1 MARWCKKVEYETSLC
16 PHNLSQWACPFL
28 APNSMDWQK
37 QQHFESPVT
46 LPQLITLPFVT
57 KPKCLLEESSSP
69 PPASLSSSLFCH
81 VRVASRAEQGVTS
94 VMTCVNA
101 PWSGF
106 LPSPVSLSYSQTI
119 SKINLSHSTLVSG
132 SAAGTTQ
139 PKAVPEHLPNQPQ
152 CRCRAIAT
160 YRLTDAPSTHARLKY
175 LWGTGREDHR
185 SSPEQGPTLRPSCLS
200 PLSLPLFVDEAS
212 SSAEAKGFFNSGMV
226 STCPPFGL
234 LSN

>member
-46 LPQLITLPFVT
+46 LPQIITLPCVT
-57 KPKCLLEESSSP
+57 KPRCLLEESSSP

-106 LPSPVSLSYSQTI
+106 FPSPVSLPYSQSI

-139 PKAVPEHLPNQPQ
+139 PKAVPWAPAKPASVQMQGHRDLQTYWRSFHSCWPQ
-152 CRCRAIAT
+152 VPVGNR
-160 YRLTDAPSTHARLKY
+160 
-175 LWGTGREDHR
+175 
-185 SSPEQGPTLRPSCLS
+185 
-200 PLSLPLFVDEAS
+200 
-212 SSAEAKGFFNSGMV
+212 
-226 STCPPFGL
+226 
-234 LSN
+234 